1 MNQQFFNIKRAHYSV
16 LRQMRRPLAQF
27 GLTPAR
33 FDLMHALNHS
43 YYFTYQSSLH
53 RALGVCRSVVSR
65 MLRSLEKL
73 GMITR
78 SRPSKAIR
86 GDQRRLLVRLT
97 DKGRQAVCDAYRCL
111 RRAAQRLLEYAIVRA
126 FTGHGW
132 TVDDGFRAT
141 CELEALLEAL
151 RADFGDT
158 ATLSY
163 PWHPDD

>member
-16 LRQMRRPLAQF
+16 LRRMRPLLAKF

-43 YYFTYQSSLH
+43 YYFTHQRSLH
-53 RALGVCRSVVSR
+53 GILGVCPSVVSR

-78 SRPSKAIR
+78 TRASKAIR
-86 GDQRRLLVRLT
+86 GDQRRLQVRLT

-111 RRAAQRLLEYAIVRA
+111 HRAAQRLLEYAIVYA
-126 FTGHGW
+126 FCGRRW
-132 TVDDGFRAT
+132 TLDDGFRAT
-141 CELEALLEAL
+141 CELEALLEAI

-158 ATLSY
+158 ATLCY
-163 PWHPDD
+163 LWHPDD